1 MGSSGFEPEGR
12 VFRVARKRK
21 FLSFFLVSIATAVVF
36 SAVPVEPRVVSARAL
51 QESPADLADILERCA
66 AYCDRL
72 SGAILDF
79 VCLER
84 IEEMVATL
92 TNYSK
97 DTAVADFENTQ
108 DLTRIAKSSDPGQ
121 VISAVRV
128 RKKVRS
134 SFVYDY
140 QLIQDKPGHITETR
154 TLIKEND
161 RSVLEKNA
169 PLKTHVFSY
178 GFIIMGPVT
187 LLGRDRQNLFD
198 FKIIK
203 ETTLGKD
210 RAVIIEATP
219 KPESHGGILY
229 GKVWVR
235 KSDAGVLRIEWVPES
250 IGHYERVLDLAKQIG
265 AQPRLTLSTEY
276 AFERNGVRF
285 PSRYT
290 IEEAY
295 LSATNPPLI
304 HSMTEVTQADYRFFK
319 VETEATI
326 R

>member
-1 MGSSGFEPEGR
+1 M
-12 VFRVARKRK
+12 AWKRK
-21 FLSFFLVSIATAVVF
+21 FLFFFLVSIATAVVF
-36 SAVPVEPRVVSARAL
+36 SAVPVEPRVVSARAV

-79 VCLER
+79 VCLES

-128 RKKVRS
+128 RKRVRS

-154 TLIKEND
+154 TLIKENG

-210 RAVIIEATP
+210 QAVIIEATP
-219 KPESHGGILY
+219 KPESHGGILS

-265 AQPRLTLSTEY
+265 AQPRLTLTTEY

-304 HSMTEVTQADYRFFK
+304 HSMTEVTQADYKFFK